1 MAAPLNRRDLLLRSL
16 AAAIAAAGAGGFP
29 SALYA
34 AAAVTLDQ
42 FLVLS
47 KALTEAADLDP
58 DMGTKLLGGF
68 LATGHGDGLAK
79 LVAGEAEL
87 ELANAPDLANAIVA
101 AWYSGVYDSGQGP
114 AVAGF
119 EQALLWQAMSFTK
132 PFADCGGETGY
143 WSEPPQG

>member
-1 MAAPLNRRDLLLRSL
+1 MALRLNRRDLLLCSV
-16 AAAIAAAGAGGFP
+16 AAAIAAAEAGGFP

-79 LVAGEAEL
+79 LVAGETEP
-87 ELANAPDLANAIVA
+87 ELANAIVA

-114 AVAGF
+114 TVGGF

-132 PFADCGGETGY
+132 PFADCGGDTGY

>member
-1 MAAPLNRRDLLLRSL
+1 MAAPLGRRDLLLRSV

-29 SALYA
+29 AALYA

-42 FLVLS
+42 FLFLS
-47 KALTEAADLDP
+47 KALTEAGDLDP
-58 DMGTKLLGGF
+58 DMAEKLLGGF
-68 LATGHGDGLAK
+68 LASGQGDGLAR
-79 LVAGEAEL
+79 LVAGGAEP
-87 ELANAPDLANAIVA
+87 ELANTIVA

-132 PFADCGGETGY
+132 PLADCGGETGY

>member
-1 MAAPLNRRDLLLRSL
+1 MGPPLNRRDLLLRSV
-16 AAAIAAAGAGGFP
+16 AAAIAAAGISGFP
-29 SALYA
+29 AALYA
-34 AAAVTLDQ
+34 AATVTLDE

-58 DMGTKLLGGF
+58 DMGSKLLGGF

-79 LVAGEAEL
+79 LVAGMAEP
-87 ELANAPDLANAIVA
+87 ELANAIVA
-101 AWYSGVYDSGQGP
+101 AWYSGVYDSGQGQ

-119 EQALLWQAMSFTK
+119 DQALLWQAMSFTK

>member
-29 SALYA
+29 AALYA

-58 DMGTKLLGGF
+58 DMGNKLLGGF
-68 LATGHGDGLAK
+68 LATGHGDGLAR
-79 LVAGEAEL
+79 LVAGEAEP
-87 ELANAPDLANAIVA
+87 ELANAIVA

-119 EQALLWQAMSFTK
+119 DQALLWQAMSFTK

>member
-1 MAAPLNRRDLLLRSL
+1 MAAPLNRRDLLLRTV
-16 AAAIAAAGAGGFP
+16 AAAIAAVGTGGFP

-58 DMGTKLLGGF
+58 DMGNKLLGGF
-68 LATGHGDGLAK
+68 LATGHGDGLAR
-79 LVAGEAEL
+79 LVAGEAEP
-87 ELANAPDLANAIVA
+87 ELANTIVA
-101 AWYSGVYDSGQGP
+101 AWYSGVSDGGQGP

-119 EQALLWQAMSFTK
+119 DQALLWQAMSFTK

>member
-1 MAAPLNRRDLLLRSL
+1 MAPLLNRRDLLLRSV
-16 AAAIAAAGAGGFP
+16 AAAVAAAGAGGFP
-29 SALYA
+29 AALYA
-34 AAAVTLDQ
+34 AGPVTLDE
-42 FLVLS
+42 FLFLS
-47 KALTEAADLDP
+47 KALAAVDDLDP

-68 LATGHGDGLAK
+68 LATGHGEGLAR
-79 LVAGEAEL
+79 LVAGKAE
-87 ELANAPDLANAIVA
+87 PQLANAIVA
-101 AWYSGVYDSGQGP
+101 AWYSGVYDGAQGP

>member
-1 MAAPLNRRDLLLRSL
+1 VTPPLSRRDLLLRSL
-16 AAAIAAAGAGGFP
+16 ASAIVAAGAGGFP
-29 SALYA
+29 AALYA

-58 DMGTKLLGGF
+58 DMGSKLLGGF

-87 ELANAPDLANAIVA
+87 APDLANAIVA
-101 AWYSGVYDSGQGP
+101 AWYSGLYDSGQGP

-119 EQALLWQAMSFTK
+119 EQALLWQALSFTK

-143 WSEPPQG
+143 WSEPPQS

>member
-1 MAAPLNRRDLLLRSL
+1 MVASLNRRDLLLRSL

-29 SALYA
+29 AALYA

-58 DMGTKLLGGF
+58 EMGNKLLGGF
-68 LATGHGDGLAK
+68 LATGHGDGLAR
-79 LVAGEAEL
+79 LVAGEAEP
-87 ELANAPDLANAIVA
+87 ELANTIVA
-101 AWYSGVYDSGQGP
+101 AWYSGVSDSGQGP

-119 EQALLWQAMSFTK
+119 DQALLWQAMSFTK
-132 PFADCGGETGY
+132 PFADCGGDTGY

>member
-1 MAAPLNRRDLLLRSL
+1 MVTPFSRRDLLLRSA

-29 SALYA
+29 TTLYA

-42 FLVLS
+42 FLLLS
-47 KALTEAADLDP
+47 KDLTEAGDLDS
-58 DMGTKLLGGF
+58 DMANKLLGGF
-68 LATGHGDGLAK
+68 LATGHGEGLAK
-79 LVAGEAEL
+79 LFAGQAEP
-87 ELANAPDLANAIVA
+87 ELANAIVA

-119 EQALLWQAMSFTK
+119 DQALLWQAMNFTK

-143 WSEPPQG
+143 WSEPPRS

>member
-29 SALYA
+29 AALYA

-58 DMGTKLLGGF
+58 EMGNKLLGGF
-68 LATGHGDGLAK
+68 LATGHGDGLAR
-79 LVAGEAEL
+79 LVAGEAEP
-87 ELANAPDLANAIVA
+87 ELANTIVA
-101 AWYSGVYDSGQGP
+101 AWYSGVSDSGQGL

-119 EQALLWQAMSFTK
+119 DQALLWQAMSFTK

>member
-1 MAAPLNRRDLLLRSL
+1 MAPPLNRRDLLLRSV
-16 AAAIAAAGAGGFP
+16 AAAVAAAGAGGFP

-79 LVAGEAEL
+79 LVAGEAAH
-87 ELANAPDLANAIVA
+87 ELANTIVA

-119 EQALLWQAMSFTK
+119 EQALLWPAMSFTK
-132 PFADCGGETGY
+132 PFADCGGQTGY